1 MQLLKLEGVK
11 LYEPTSVQ
19 IPTQPLTDTD
29 VMLVVTKVLVALT
42 PIHMLYLR
50 Q

>member
-29 VMLVVTKVLVALT
+29 VMLVVAKVLVA
-42 PIHMLYLR
+42 IHMLYLR
-50 Q
+50 L